1 MQRPDPLVVQTKK
14 VVAAVEGTSSEKG
27 RVDPEVCEE
36 REVPATV
43 QPAPLL
49 SLDARTGQSQ
59 SKERIVVGES
69 PIADPGEDG
78 VGTPADKERFMTDKE
93 RFMALTLPEVDPESV
108 QQTTDESEGDKVE
121 FSQVGQTSYF
131 EVPLTSSEIGQEGAR
146 ADGGT
151 CDIVESPVQDKGGM
165 QPLHATEELAPSGA
179 RLGLSH
185 VAPPS
190 SGQVVD
196 REVAASIPCMTHM
209 EPVTTAPAI
218 NGETS
223 GTDQVARIK
232 AFCASVIKTLAPPL
246 LREVE
251 SSVKLRATAEP
262 FTPRRV
268 TRRSNL
274 GAEASGAVKVKKA
287 SAAESV
293 LLKALGIVPAE
304 LAVNEEDVQL
314 FRQMFDSPIREQQLR
329 VVAAIFGKTLPRNLM
344 DMERAPGPITAM

>member
-1 MQRPDPLVVQTKK
+1 MQRPDPLVFQTKK

-27 RVDPEVCEE
+27 RVYPEECEE

-59 SKERIVVGES
+59 SDERIVVGES

-185 VAPPS
+185 VAPTQFWPGGRSGGCCIYTLHDTYGAGDYSASDQRRNQRHRPS
-190 SGQVVD
+190 
-196 REVAASIPCMTHM
+196 
-209 EPVTTAPAI
+209 
-218 NGETS
+218 GE
-223 GTDQVARIK
+223 DQG
-232 AFCASVIKTLAPPL
+232 L
-246 LREVE
+246 LR
-251 SSVKLRATAEP
+251 
-262 FTPRRV
+262 
-268 TRRSNL
+268 
-274 GAEASGAVKVKKA
+274 
-287 SAAESV
+287 
-293 LLKALGIVPAE
+293 
-304 LAVNEEDVQL
+304 
-314 FRQMFDSPIREQQLR
+314 
-329 VVAAIFGKTLPRNLM
+329 
-344 DMERAPGPITAM
+344 

>member
-1 MQRPDPLVVQTKK
+1 
-14 VVAAVEGTSSEKG
+14 
-27 RVDPEVCEE
+27 
-36 REVPATV
+36 
-43 QPAPLL
+43 
-49 SLDARTGQSQ
+49 LDARTGQSQ

-78 VGTPADKERFMTDKE
+78 VGTPADKERY
-93 RFMALTLPEVDPESV
+93 MALTLPEMDPKSV
-108 QQTTDESEGDKVE
+108 QQTTDESDGDKVE

-165 QPLHATEELAPSGA
+165 QPLHATEELAPSGV

-196 REVAASIPCMTHM
+196 LEVAASTPCMAQM
-209 EPVTTAPAI
+209 EPVTAAPAN

-223 GTDQVARIK
+223 GTDQLAVARIK
-232 AFCASVIKTLAPPL
+232 AFCTSVIKTLAPPL

-274 GAEASGAVKVKKA
+274 GAEASGTLKVKKA

-293 LLKALGIVPAE
+293 LLKALGIVTAE